1 MKPIPL
7 IGGPA
12 DKTVH
17 EGDPLPV
24 IIISETK
31 NLAQI
36 KPGESLAKLVL
47 IKAHKYFMYYLD
59 LSSADTAVYIHE
71 STAVHEAL
79 QMLVARYP
87 QQK

>member
-1 MKPIPL
+1 MNPIPL

-17 EGDPLPV
+17 KGNPDP
-24 IIISETK
+24 IIIIAEARPLT
-31 NLAQI
+31 QI
-36 KPGESLAKLVL
+36 KPGESLVESSL
-47 IKAHKYFMYYLD
+47 IKAHKYFMYYFD